1 MMGSRFYAVVAILLG
16 AMGWMAVTSVRD
28 ESQTWDEA
36 IHLSAGYSYWKTGD
50 YRLNPEHPPLGKLWN
65 AIPLLFGDVPLPLGH
80 PSWQKNQEFEFGLQ
94 FLYNGPYPAG
104 DLLFQARMMTV
115 AIMLLFGLSLA
126 IWVRAKF
133 SAEVAIAV
141 LVFYC
146 FDPTI
151 IAHGRYVTSDLLIA
165 FTSFLAA
172 ISWLWWLERGR
183 WWRLGIAGVALGLA
197 MAGKYSWPF
206 LLPVFIL
213 IALLQRIPLKRI
225 AEGLIVVV
233 MFGAVVVAITYAPL
247 SSKLIPATQRYRKAH
262 PQTILLSKAIEG
274 TYESKTTLGRIAMA
288 VAPRLGIQDHPYL
301 LGILKHASH
310 SRMGH
315 HAYLFGQVSESGWWY
330 YFPAALAVKMPVG
343 QILALILAIVIW
355 VRHRIFS
362 PAGFQ
367 LAALFTVLYL
377 SIAMFAGINI
387 GVRHLLP
394 ILPFLFVVMAVTLAG
409 RSWRVALA
417 VCLLLSAA
425 ETIWRHPYH
434 LSFINLLAGGPDQ
447 GYKYLADSNIDWGQ
461 DFRRLRT
468 WKDTNLGDDH
478 LCVASFGGGSMEYF
492 GLSGSPVP
500 HSDDLPGRQDVDCM
514 AAVSVTL
521 LAGDYVGR
529 DTYAWLRELTPVA
542 RIGHSIHIYDL
553 RARNRRA
560 RIPKE

>member
-1 MMGSRFYAVVAILLG
+1 MTGSRFYTVVALLLG
-16 AMGWMAVTSVRD
+16 AMGWMAVSSVRD

-65 AIPLLFGDVPLPLGH
+65 SIPLLFGDVPLPLGH

-104 DLLFQARMMTV
+104 DLLFQARMMTIV
-115 AIMLLFGLSLA
+115 TMLLFGLSLA

-133 SAEVAIAV
+133 STEVAIAV
-141 LVFYC
+141 LVLYC

-197 MAGKYSWPF
+197 MASKFSWPF
-206 LLPVFIL
+206 LLPVFVL
-213 IALLQRIPLKRI
+213 IAFLQRITLKRL
-225 AEGLIVVV
+225 AAGLIVVV
-233 MFGAVVVAITYAPL
+233 TLGAVMVAITYAPL
-247 SSKLIPATQRYRKAH
+247 ASKLIPATQRYRKAH
-262 PQTILLSKAIEG
+262 PQTILLSKAIDG
-274 TYESKTTLGRIAMA
+274 TYESKTTLGSIAIA
-288 VAPRLGIQDHPYL
+288 IAPRLGIQDHPYL
-301 LGILKHASH
+301 IGILKHASH

-330 YFPAALAVKMPVG
+330 YFPAALAVKAPVG
-343 QILALILAIVIW
+343 QILAFILAIILL
-355 VRHRIFS
+355 VRKRKFS

-367 LAALFTVLYL
+367 LAVAFLVIYL
-377 SIAMFAGINI
+377 AIAMFASINI

-394 ILPFLFVVMAVTLAG
+394 MLPFLFVAIAILLADH
-409 RSWRVALA
+409 WPVALA
-417 VCLLLSAA
+417 VCLVLSAT
-425 ETIWRHPYH
+425 ETVWRHPYH
-434 LSFINLLAGGPDQ
+434 LSFNNLLVGGPDQ

-461 DFRRLRT
+461 DFKRLRT
-468 WKDTNLGDDH
+468 WKDANLGTDN
-478 LCVASFGGGSMEYF
+478 LCVAYFGGASVEYF
-492 GLSGSPVP
+492 GLSGFPVP
-500 HSDDLPGRQDVDCM
+500 HSNDLPGRQDVDCM

-553 RARNRRA
+553 RARKRKA
-560 RIPKE
+560 RNPKE